1 MNSTE
6 PADAFQIL
14 CYGDS
19 NTWGFNPANG
29 ARHPFASRWTSVL
42 AHALGAGYH
51 IIPEGMNG
59 RTTVFEDP
67 VEPGRNGLEYLLPC
81 LVSHKPLDA
90 VVIML
95 GTNDTKERFGLLAVD
110 IALGMKRLV
119 KLVQASDC
127 GPGGKAPRVGII
139 APAHVNPAIV
149 SGVFTGGPARSAL
162 LAQEYANVAKELGCV
177 FLDASRFVSCG
188 MPDGIHLDAPGHRTL
203 GTEVARWILS
213 DLLV

>member
-1 MNSTE
+1 MESD
-6 PADAFQIL
+6 DALQIL
-14 CYGDS
+14 CFGDS
-19 NTWGFNPANG
+19 NTWGFNPTNG
-29 ARHPFASRWTSVL
+29 ARHSLSARWTSVL
-42 AHALGAGYH
+42 SRVLGDGFRV
-51 IIPEGMNG
+51 IPEGMNG
-59 RTTVFEDP
+59 RTTVFDDP
-67 VEPGRNGLEYLLPC
+67 VEPGRNGLDYLLPC

-95 GTNDTKERFGLLAVD
+95 GTNDTKERFGLLPVD

-149 SGVFTGGPARSAL
+149 SGVFTGGPARSVE
-162 LAQEYANVAKELGCV
+162 LAHEYEIIAKELGCA

-188 MPDGIHLDAPGHRTL
+188 MPDGIHLDAQGHRTL
-203 GTEVARWILS
+203 GTEVARWIKS
-213 DLLV
+213 ELLV

>member
-1 MNSTE
+1 MESEN
-6 PADAFQIL
+6 ALQIL
-14 CYGDS
+14 CFGDS

-29 ARHPFASRWTSVL
+29 ARHPFGSRWTTLL
-42 AHALGAGYH
+42 AHTLGNGYR

-95 GTNDTKERFGLLAVD
+95 GTNDTKERFGLLPVD

-139 APAHVNPAIV
+139 APAHVNQAIV

-162 LAQEYANVAKELGCV
+162 LAQEYANVAKELGCA
-177 FLDASRFVSCG
+177 FLDASRCVSCG
-188 MPDGIHLDAPGHRTL
+188 MPDGIHLDAQGHSTL
-203 GTEVARWILS
+203 GAEVARWIQS
-213 DLLV
+213 DLLA